1 MHIRTIII
9 LTGSILLLACG
20 RQSPETPTTTP
31 EPQPTTSV
39 ASEQTAAMPRNQSP
53 DGAMVYIISPSNGAE
68 VTSPVNILFG
78 LEGAGIAPAGT
89 DRPNTGH
96 HHLLVD
102 TELVNLNMPVPADEQ
117 NIHFGGGQTET
128 IIELSPGQHTLQL
141 VLGDYLHIPHDPPL
155 LSEPVTIMVTE

>member
-1 MHIRTIII
+1 MHIRTMII

-20 RQSPETPTTTP
+20 RQSPEMPTTTP
-31 EPQPTTSV
+31 EPQPTALAT
-39 ASEQTAAMPRNQSP
+39 EGQPAAMPRNPSP
-53 DGAMVYIISPSNGAE
+53 DGALVYIISPINGAE
-68 VTSPVNILFG
+68 VTSPVNIIFG

-102 TELVNLNMPVPADEQ
+102 TELTNLNMPVPADEQ

-128 IIELSPGQHTLQL
+128 NIELTPGRHTLQL
-141 VLGDYLHIPHDPPL
+141 VLGDFLHIPHDPPL
-155 LSEPVTIMVTE
+155 LSEPVTIMVME

>member
-9 LTGSILLLACG
+9 LTSSILLLACG
-20 RQSPETPTTTP
+20 RQSSEMPADMPES
-31 EPQPTTSV
+31 QPTTS
-39 ASEQTAAMPRNQSP
+39 AAQEQPAAMPRNPSP
-53 DGAMVYIISPSNGAE
+53 EGALVYIIAPRGGAE
-68 VTSPVNILFG
+68 VTSPVNIIFG

-117 NIHFGGGQTET
+117 HIHFGGGQTET
-128 IIELSPGQHTLQL
+128 VIELSPGQHTLQL

-155 LSEPVTIMVTE
+155 LSEAVTITVVE